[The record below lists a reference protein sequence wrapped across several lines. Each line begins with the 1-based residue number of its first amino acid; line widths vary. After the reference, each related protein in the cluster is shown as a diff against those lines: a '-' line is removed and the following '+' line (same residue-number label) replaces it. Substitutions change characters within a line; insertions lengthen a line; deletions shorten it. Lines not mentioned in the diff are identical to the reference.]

1 MILGIN
7 GSHRK
12 QKTTHLLL
20 NYLLSKFQGKGCKT
34 ETIDLVDHCIK
45 YCTGCNRCLKASR
58 CSIEDDDMASIAN
71 NMLDARCIVIASPV
85 YFANVT
91 SILKTFIDRTRFLH
105 MNRDL
110 LKKKIGVSLVIG
122 GLQYGGQELVMQI
135 IETYFLGM
143 DMKVVKPRLIDSPI
157 YTSGLNVSLY
167 KGMDGEKILYKRL
180 EELIDPLF
188 VKASDLLVENVINE
202 MQVN

>member
-20 NYLLSKFQGKGCKT
+20 NYLLNRFQEKGCRT
-34 ETIDLVDHCIK
+34 ETVDLIDYHIK
-45 YCTGCNRCLKASR
+45 YCTGCNRCLKASK
-58 CSIEDDDMASIAN
+58 CSIEDDDMAHIAGR
-71 NMLDARCIVIASPV
+71 MLDARCIIIASPV

-91 SILKTFIDRTRFLH
+91 SILKTFVDRTRFLH
-105 MNRDL
+105 MSKDL
-110 LKKKIGVSLVIG
+110 LKGKIGVSLVIG

-135 IETYFLGM
+135 IEGYFLGM
-143 DMKVVKPRLIDSPI
+143 GMKVVKPRLYDSPI

-167 KGMDGEKILYKRL
+167 KAMDGEKILYKRL

-188 VKASDLLVENVINE
+188 AKASDLLVENVMNE
-202 MQVN
+202 IQVR